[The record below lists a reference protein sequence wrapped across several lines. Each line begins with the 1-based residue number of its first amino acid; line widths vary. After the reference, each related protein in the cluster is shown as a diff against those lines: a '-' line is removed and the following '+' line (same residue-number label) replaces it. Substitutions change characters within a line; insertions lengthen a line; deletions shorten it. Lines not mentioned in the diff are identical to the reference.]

1 MTTLDGIARFDALIL
16 PLTTTTAGQ
25 FFMSDDT
32 NTPKT
37 AIRMVAEQVLP
48 DSATAR
54 MSRIFDV
61 NQRSV
66 QKWFNGSN
74 DAPQHVIDFL
84 NDHSARLFHHVHAG
98 HEGEKTAPS
107 LDEELAAI
115 VSKYKRAGVHDE
127 VLGAHL
133 ALIYKRTV
141 HREVE

>member
-1 MTTLDGIARFDALIL
+1 
-16 PLTTTTAGQ
+16 
-25 FFMSDDT
+25 MSDD
-32 NTPKT
+32 NPTPKT
-37 AIRMVAEQVLP
+37 GIRHVAEQVLP

-74 DAPQHVIDFL
+74 DAPSHVIDFL
-84 NDHSARLFHHVHAG
+84 NDHSAKLFHHVHGG

-115 VSKYKRAGVHDE
+115 IAKYKRMGVHDE